1 MDVSRVLRRPV
12 VTEKSTGLQET
23 GRYVFEVDPGA
34 TKLQIRRVVEDTF
47 DVRVT
52 GVNTMV
58 VKGKRKR
65 FGPRVTVNRTWK
77 KAIVTLAPGETI
89 TIFEGV

>member
-1 MDVSRVLRRPV
+1 MDISRVLRRPI
-12 VTEKSTGLQET
+12 VTEKSTGLQES

-34 TKLQIRRVVEDTF
+34 TKLQIRQVVEDAF
-47 DVRVT
+47 DVKVRR
-52 GVNTMV
+52 VNTMV

-65 FGPRVTVNRTWK
+65 FGPRVTVGRTWK
-77 KAIVTLAPGETI
+77 KAVVTLAAGESI